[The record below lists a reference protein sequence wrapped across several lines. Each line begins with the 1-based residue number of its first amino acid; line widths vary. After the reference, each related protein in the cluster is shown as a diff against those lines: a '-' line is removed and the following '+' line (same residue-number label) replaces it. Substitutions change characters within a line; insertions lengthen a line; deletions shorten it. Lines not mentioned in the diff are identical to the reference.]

1 MLRRLRALAID
12 VGPLRRHRE
21 FRLLYTGQAVSFAGS
36 MITYVAIPYQVY
48 ELTRSTFVVGLL
60 GLAQIAPLL
69 VTALIGG
76 ALADARDRRRL
87 VLVADALMMVLALAL
102 LGNALLPD
110 PQVWVLFV
118 IASGMAAA
126 SGLQRPALD
135 SMVPRLVPRDE
146 LPAAAALEGFRRN
159 AGQIAGPALGG
170 ILIAGA
176 GLGATYAVD
185 AATFLVSLVALAR
198 MRAVPPPPGAA
209 PPSLARIAEGWR
221 YARRRQDLLGSYL
234 VDINAMLF
242 AMPIA
247 LFPAVAERFGGAEV
261 LGLLFAA
268 GPAGAL
274 LLTLTSRWTALVTRH
289 GRAIAVSAALTG
301 VAVGAFGLVGSLPLA
316 LLLLAVAGA
325 ADMSSAI
332 FRATLWNQTI
342 PDDLRGR
349 LAGIE
354 QLSYSIGPTLGTTQS
369 GALAAITSVRTSLV
383 AGGILCVAGTVVLC
397 ALMPRFWRYD
407 SVLEVAPVREDHA
420 DPSGVGRLHDLEV
433 PLGAA
438 GLDDRGDAR
447 LDGELRPVREREEG
461 I

>member
-1 MLRRLRALAID
+1 MLRHLRALVLD

-36 MITYVAIPYQVY
+36 MITYVAIPFQVF

-60 GLAQIAPLL
+60 GLAELAPLL

-76 ALADARDRRRL
+76 ALADAHDRRRL
-87 VLVADALMMVLALAL
+87 VLIADATMLVLALAL
-102 LGNALLPD
+102 VVNALLAE

-118 IASGMAAA
+118 VASGITAAG
-126 SGLQRPALD
+126 GLQRPALD
-135 SMVPRLVPRDE
+135 SMVPRLVPREE
-146 LPAAAALEGFRRN
+146 LPAASALDSFRAN
-159 AGQIAGPALGG
+159 AGQIAGPAVAGV
-170 ILIAGA
+170 LIAGA

-198 MRAVPPPPGAA
+198 MRAVPPPPDAA
-209 PPSLARIAEGWR
+209 PPSIARIAEGWR
-221 YARRRQDLLGSYL
+221 YARGRQDLMGTYL

-247 LFPAVAERFGGAEV
+247 LFPAVAERYGGAEV

-274 LLTLTSRWTALVTRH
+274 LLTLTSGWTARVSRH
-289 GRAIAVSAALTG
+289 GRAVAVSAALG
-301 VAVGAFGLVGSLPLA
+301 GAAIAGFGLAGPLPLA
-316 LLLLAVAGA
+316 LAFLAIAGA
-325 ADMSSAI
+325 ADMSSGI
-332 FRATLWNQTI
+332 FRTTMWNQTI
-342 PDDLRGR
+342 PDGLRGR

-369 GALAAITSVRTSLV
+369 GTVAAVAGVRTSLV
-383 AGGILCVAGTVVLC
+383 AGGVLCVAGTVVLC

-407 SVLEVAPVREDHA
+407 ARVPVSA
-420 DPSGVGRLHDLEV
+420 
-433 PLGAA
+433 
-438 GLDDRGDAR
+438 
-447 LDGELRPVREREEG
+447 
-461 I
+461 